1 MTRSAPS
8 ARRPQTQPEVLCA
21 MGKETFQKI
30 FGTGLLGRLGRVG
43 RLSDPLWVSEFDS
56 ADARTRLASTEV
68 LVTGWG
74 CPRLTAEV
82 LERAPALRAVVHAG
96 GSVRQ
101 HVTDACWR
109 RGILVSSAAEANAIP
124 VAEYTLAAILMAGK
138 RVPQFAAEYRR
149 HPGSWSTWR
158 DRVPA
163 ASNYDRTVGIV
174 GLSRIGRR
182 VAGLLRPFDLTVLA
196 YDPYA
201 APQLAEQLGVTM
213 VDLDRLVRRCDI
225 VTLHAPALPETRHL
239 LDARRLGLMRDHATV
254 INTARGSLVDTAALT
269 AECVSGRLSAILD
282 VTDPEPLPAD
292 SALYGLPNV
301 LLTPHV
307 AGAMNDELRR
317 LGEVAIDEVDR
328 IAAGQPLQHQIRPEQ
343 LRTLA

>member
-1 MTRSAPS
+1 MTSSAAP
-8 ARRPQTQPEVLCA
+8 AGRPPGPPEVLCA
-21 MGKETFQKI
+21 MGEDTFQKL
-30 FGTGLLGRLGRVG
+30 FDTGLLRRLGRVG
-43 RLSDPLWVSEFDS
+43 RLRDPLWVGEFDS
-56 ADARTRLASTEV
+56 AGARARLAATEV

-74 CPRLTAEV
+74 CPPLTAEV
-82 LERAPALRAVVHAG
+82 LDRAPALRAIAHAG

-101 HVTDACWR
+101 HVTEACWR

-163 ASNYDRTVGIV
+163 ASNYHRTVGIV

-201 APQLAEQLGVTM
+201 APQLAEQLGVKM
-213 VDLDRLVRRCDI
+213 VDLDTLVRRSDI

-239 LDARRLGLMRDHATV
+239 LDARRLGLMRDHTTV
-254 INTARGSLVDTAALT
+254 INTARGSLIDTAALT
-269 AECVSGRLSAILD
+269 AECVAGRLSAILD
-282 VTDPEPLPAD
+282 VTDPEPLPAG
-292 SALYGLPNV
+292 SALYDLPNV
-301 LLTPHV
+301 LLTPHI
-307 AGAMNDELRR
+307 AGAMHDELHR
-317 LGEVAIDEVDR
+317 LAEVAIDEVGR
-328 IAAGQPLQHQIRPEQ
+328 IASGQPLQHQIRPEQ
-343 LRTLA
+343 MRTSA